1 MLEELRELRS
11 SEAIRW
17 YHSLL
22 IKTSHMPWIIFVARI
37 HGSLP
42 RGAQMVANI
51 VFFVVSEHASCGSET
66 VTARS
71 GVTCA
76 SARKRSLRFN
86 ALASLL
92 VDNRSSRNASL

>member
-1 MLEELRELRS
+1 
-11 SEAIRW
+11 
-17 YHSLL
+17 
-22 IKTSHMPWIIFVARI
+22 
-37 HGSLP
+37 
-42 RGAQMVANI
+42 

-86 ALASLL
+86 ALASLF
-92 VDNRSSRNASL
+92 VDKRSSRNASLKYFATAKFNFKAFLRAFVREPLKSACEQTEKHNL

>member
-1 MLEELRELRS
+1 
-11 SEAIRW
+11 
-17 YHSLL
+17 
-22 IKTSHMPWIIFVARI
+22 
-37 HGSLP
+37 
-42 RGAQMVANI
+42 MVASI

-92 VDNRSSRNASL
+92 VDNRSSRNASLYYIATARIQFKHFCAILSESRN

>member
-1 MLEELRELRS
+1 MIEVIEV
-11 SEAIRW
+11 SEVFIARD
-17 YHSLL
+17 SLN
-22 IKTSHMPWIIFVARI
+22 
-37 HGSLP
+37 P
-42 RGAQMVANI
+42 RDAQMVANI